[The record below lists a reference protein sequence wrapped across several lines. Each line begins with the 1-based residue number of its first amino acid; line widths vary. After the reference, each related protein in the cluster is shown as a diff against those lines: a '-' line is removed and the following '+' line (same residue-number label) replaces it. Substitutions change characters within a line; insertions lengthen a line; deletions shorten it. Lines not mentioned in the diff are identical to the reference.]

1 MMTKDN
7 LQRKILFNSVIDLL
21 LSVKWTQKITAIN
34 YDRLARY
41 KMWIK
46 WCKVM
51 AALLTSGTVAT
62 LFASNSNLAKYI
74 AIAGSLI
81 FTALEVISNQFNIV
95 KDQVN
100 LFEAKENLWEK
111 SILLTNLARKIKF
124 SENISESSL
133 QDWQF
138 EYNNILNKIKKV
150 QSGLPSA
157 PERVVNKAESE
168 IKKEHSSNNWEN
180 KEQLLPPDLMRF
192 SREN

>member
-1 MMTKDN
+1 MMTKNN
-7 LQRKILFNSVIDLL
+7 LQRNILFNSVIDLL
-21 LSVKWTQKITAIN
+21 LSVKWTQKITALN
-34 YDRLARY
+34 YDRLSRY

-46 WCKVM
+46 WCKVI

-100 LFEAKENLWEK
+100 LFEAKESLWEK
-111 SILLTNLARKIKF
+111 SILLTNLSRKIKF
-124 SENISESSL
+124 SENVSESSL
-133 QDWQF
+133 QDWQL

>member
-1 MMTKDN
+1 MTNHN
-7 LQRKILFNSVIDLL
+7 LQRKILFNNVIDLL
-21 LSVKWTQKITAIN
+21 LSIKWTQKITATN
-34 YDRLARY
+34 YDRLAKY
-41 KMWIK
+41 SMWIRWGK
-46 WCKVM
+46 AT

-100 LFEAKENLWEK
+100 LFEAKESLWEK

-124 SENISESSL
+124 SENVSESSL
-133 QDWQF
+133 QDWQL

-157 PERVVNKAESE
+157 PKRVVNKAESE

>member
-1 MMTKDN
+1 M
-7 LQRKILFNSVIDLL
+7 LFRS
-21 LSVKWTQKITAIN
+21 
-34 YDRLARY
+34 
-41 KMWIK
+41 
-46 WCKVM
+46 
-51 AALLTSGTVAT
+51 
-62 LFASNSNLAKYI
+62 YI

-100 LFEAKENLWEK
+100 LFEAKESLWEK

-124 SENISESSL
+124 SENVSESSL
-133 QDWQF
+133 QDWQL